1 LETGITSTRSSPGI
15 FMHYDVAT
23 RRGATMCKKETAMDR
38 RLFLTGLVGVGT
50 ATAVACVL
58 PRQAEALVT
67 VPPGDPLP
75 PYPDGLP
82 DVTAPGLDLDAT
94 APELEGDDGD
104 IEYVSH
110 RRRRRVRR
118 WRRRCRRHWYH
129 GHWRRRC
136 RRVPFWAWIWISI

>member
-1 LETGITSTRSSPGI
+1 
-15 FMHYDVAT
+15 
-23 RRGATMCKKETAMDR
+23 MDR

-50 ATAVACVL
+50 TTAVACVL

-67 VPPGDPLP
+67 VTPGNPLP
-75 PYPDGLP
+75 RHPDDLP
-82 DVTAPGLDLDAT
+82 DLTAPDPDLDAT
-94 APELEGDDGD
+94 APEFEGDDGD

-118 WRRRCRRHWYH
+118 WRRRCRRHWYN

-136 RRVPFWAWIWISI
+136 RRVPFWAWIYISI